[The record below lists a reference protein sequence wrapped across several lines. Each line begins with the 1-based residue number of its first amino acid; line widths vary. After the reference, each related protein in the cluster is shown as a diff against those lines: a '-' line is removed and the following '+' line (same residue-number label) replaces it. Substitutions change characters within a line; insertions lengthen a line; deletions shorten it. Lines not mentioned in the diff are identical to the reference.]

1 MHVQAAGEIRLAEQS
16 TKARQILKKHIRKE
30 LNLPPNENYSI
41 CVLFAKTNKGQTLKG
56 IVGYTLK
63 EHSEPNWTY
72 YCHNYSPKFLQ
83 ECHAEHIAMSSAARE
98 NGKVIYKPKFMNQ
111 VTAFYYDNL
120 LNPLQLSLEVMLI
133 LMLEDGYNFHWS
145 WVAAPHT
152 GFYDGGKANAVFAI
166 NNRPTRK
173 AFCIE
178 KAFAIVF
185 GREFHLDHTMHEDRP
200 VIKCDDVL
208 TPGWNN
214 AYTRNIRQ

>member
-1 MHVQAAGEIRLAEQS
+1 MAEQS

-166 NNRPTRK
+166 GLCGNAGHNQQQTPTQRRCCYSRPPLQSR
-173 AFCIE
+173 
-178 KAFAIVF
+178 F
-185 GREFHLDHTMHEDRP
+185 GP
-200 VIKCDDVL
+200 VRGR
-208 TPGWNN
+208 GWF
-214 AYTRNIRQ
+214 